1 MELIEP
7 LSDGQGEVAFRGF
20 DMGPGRRGFATTV
33 TGQGA
38 DATAPVGPS
47 MILDPSA
54 RYQLDPTA
62 PGMPMLPDVVSGPF
76 AEPGLPAPD
85 MRAMQSNISE
95 RVETLPGR
103 GATQMVRSRYP
114 GMTFNDRAVQSMVDY
129 GDALPG
135 ETVADFQAKERQYNQ
150 ALRDPF
156 IGSTKENLSFEE
168 MQQRVAMRGMMYG
181 DDFRDRQA
189 RNQTQA
195 DLAARAARAPLGTPV
210 LPPNAPGG
218 LPMIPGMERN
228 IERFLRTPE
237 GAMFALKQ
245 GTEDAR
251 MQQRME
257 MTQPVPL
264 GETGDFVVPL
274 TGQVIQRQGDS
285 RQMTPEEAQ
294 RLGLVAIESK
304 NGVVTY
310 GQRKVAGAPRTAVIK
325 GVDHQWDAVRGGWV
339 PATALSAEVGGAK
352 TDPASTNVKP
362 PSRFLPSAQ

>member
-1 MELIEP
+1 
-7 LSDGQGEVAFRGF
+7 
-20 DMGPGRRGFATTV
+20 
-33 TGQGA
+33 
-38 DATAPVGPS
+38 
-47 MILDPSA
+47 
-54 RYQLDPTA
+54 
-62 PGMPMLPDVVSGPF
+62 
-76 AEPGLPAPD
+76 
-85 MRAMQSNISE
+85 
-95 RVETLPGR
+95 
-103 GATQMVRSRYP
+103 MV
-114 GMTFNDRAVQSMVDY
+114 
-129 GDALPG
+129 
-135 ETVADFQAKERQYNQ
+135 
-150 ALRDPF
+150 
-156 IGSTKENLSFEE
+156 
-168 MQQRVAMRGMMYG
+168 
-181 DDFRDRQA
+181 
-189 RNQTQA
+189 
-195 DLAARAARAPLGTPV
+195 
-210 LPPNAPGG
+210 
-218 LPMIPGMERN
+218 PGMERN